1 MSKIIQ
7 DLKKQIYLKLQD
19 DIGSPKESR
28 EIINKAVYT
37 GKDDPGQ
44 WSPDAIAI
52 IHCESGIPSGDY
64 DPDIA
69 ETWINISDALQD
81 LGHSVFIESINP
93 AVKAVYN
100 L

>member
-7 DLKKQIYLKLQD
+7 DLKKQIYLKFQD

-37 GKDDPGQ
+37 SKNDPGQ
-44 WSPDAIAI
+44 WSPNAIAV
-52 IHCESGIPSGDY
+52 IHCESGIPNGDY

-69 ETWINISDALQD
+69 EKWINISDALQD
-81 LGHSVFIESINP
+81 LGHNVFIETINP